1 MDDRR
6 HRGSRTLLQRLY
18 LLLCMLRML
27 HLITVCEQDS
37 YEVADDGL
45 NKLVTS
51 RVKVLFSL
59 KRRWKE
65 LFFQPIAR
73 YELG

>member
-1 MDDRR
+1 
-6 HRGSRTLLQRLY
+6 
-18 LLLCMLRML
+18 MLRML